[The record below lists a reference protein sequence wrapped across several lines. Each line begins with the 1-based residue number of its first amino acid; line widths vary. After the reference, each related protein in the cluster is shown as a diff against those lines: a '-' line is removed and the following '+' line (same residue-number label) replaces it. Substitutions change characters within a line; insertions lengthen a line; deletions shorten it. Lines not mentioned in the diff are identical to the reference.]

1 MLLYLLISQNGGQAE
16 PNPVPLWAALV
27 IIIVLELH

>member
-16 PNPVPLWAALV
+16 PNRVPLGSDLV